1 MKIYTLFATGEWPEA
16 IKSWKEMNPQVVN
29 EIKDIIRK
37 REAPEEEDEE
47 EEDFIEE
54 NFCIASDLES
64 TAKQWTEDSHLAQL
78 IWTDECDE
86 FWITSSEL

>member
-16 IKSWKEMNPQVVN
+16 VKSWKEMNSQVVN
-29 EIKDIIRK
+29 ETKDIIRK

-64 TAKQWTEDSHLAQL
+64 TAKKWTEDSNLSEL
-78 IWTDECDE
+78 VWSDECDD

>member
-16 IKSWKEMNPQVVN
+16 VKSWKEMNSQVVN

-37 REAPEEEDEE
+37 REAPEEDEE

-54 NFCIASDLES
+54 NFCISDES
-64 TAKQWTEDSHLAQL
+64 AKRWTEDSHLSEL
-78 IWTDECDE
+78 VWSDDCDE

>member
-16 IKSWKEMNPQVVN
+16 IKSWKEMNSQVIN

-54 NFCIASDLES
+54 DFCISSDLES
-64 TAKQWTEDSHLAQL
+64 VAKRWTEDSHLAQL